1 MAKRALEIINYFA
14 KKKSYSG
21 QYGHFGPK
29 VLITLYLLSGFLK
42 FCTEKEASK
51 GYIKI
56 WLLLFLIWGNL
67 IFLGHVLLFDWAQ
80 SKLSQVTVTI
90 ESLNRQGKVRIL
102 KQSGYDFSCKH
113 LCDEY
118 YMDVMWCLCV
128 VVNIQQSVVWFCEKT
143 SLRIFYVI
151 LFECKGPLMLK
162 ADSVT
167 LNISFCCGEKIWLV
181 KNRRLST
188 Q

>member
-1 MAKRALEIINYFA
+1 M
-14 KKKSYSG
+14 
-21 QYGHFGPK
+21 
-29 VLITLYLLSGFLK
+29 
-42 FCTEKEASK
+42 
-51 GYIKI
+51 KI
-56 WLLLFLIWGNL
+56 WLLLFLISGNL

-102 KQSGYDFSCKH
+102 KQSGYDFSGKH

-118 YMDVMWCLCV
+118 YMDIMWCLCV

-151 LFECKGPLMLK
+151 LFECKGSLMLK

-167 LNISFCCGEKIWLV
+167 LNISQYKKFCGAVGRKYG
-181 KNRRLST
+181 K
-188 Q
+188 